1 MTIWTRLRA
10 AIEADPSIV
19 RESGQVVPHS
29 GFRQD
34 YLMSLGLLKSDLKKL
49 ERGGMAVRQ
58 YSKNIWVPGETLP
71 NGSTVEDGKW
81 AKGPGHRVLWNILK
95 EKRQ

>member
-1 MTIWTRLRA
+1 MSIWTRLRE
-10 AIEADPSIV
+10 AITSDPSII
-19 RESGQVVPHS
+19 REESQVVPHS

-34 YLMSLGLLKSDLKKL
+34 YLESLGLKKSDLKKL
-49 ERGGMAVRQ
+49 ERGGMALRA
-58 YSKNIWVPGETLP
+58 YSKNCWLAGETLP
-71 NGSTVEDGKW
+71 NGKTVEEGKW